1 MGRILSFLSVFSF
14 KFSRSS
20 LFVGLKR
27 VLIGKGTHFS
37 PTDNELLE
45 HLKEKTDQT
54 NSMSY
59 PFIKFFIPMSMVRR
73 IISALSFLVLSCVLK
88 LFLYFN

>member
-1 MGRILSFLSVFSF
+1 LSVFSF

-20 LFVGLKR
+20 LSVGLKR

-45 HLKEKTDQT
+45 HLKEKMDQT

-59 PFIKFFIPMSMVRR
+59 PFIDAFVPMTMVIRR
-73 IISALSFLVLSCVLK
+73 SFALCFLVLRCVLK
-88 LFLYFN
+88 LFLSVS